1 MNNPKEKP
9 TLTGTRIKTRKRDEK
24 LKEKRDPTG
33 FRDALL
39 LGIGETNDLEQL
51 SKYLDINTSRLDY
64 RRYAEVLFDI
74 LFAGG
79 ILAPG
84 GSLLSDGDPDKPQST
99 DMCLFRREGDLAAIK
114 AYYEVFFKLIRRFK
128 YLEKAFEEELGKLI
142 MFMKGFSEDNRQKLG
157 MVIGVCLANN
167 LGNPTCLN
175 KLFDDHLVK
184 DGLAVEFMTQMLKTF
199 LLEKDIQTL
208 GTSLKRGGLENRLLD
223 LLPINRRTQ
232 EYFEKHFMDANLEQI
247 VEYQRIKATAEVKK
261 ELQNQLEE
269 MIKNDTSIRE
279 IIPVVEEQAEKYLL
293 SEQEV
298 VVMVWNCL
306 MNLVEWNKKEE
317 LVAEQ
322 ALKHLKHYAPLMS
335 SLTKEGRSQLAL
347 LNKIQDFCF
356 TNMAFMKVF
365 QKIIIMLYKAEVLS
379 EEAILHWHKSSSSVK
394 GRSVFLAQMT
404 QFVEWLQNAEEEDSE
419 EEDD

>member
-39 LGIGETNDLEQL
+39 LGLSETDDLEQL
-51 SKYLDINTSRLDY
+51 SKYLDVNTSKLDY
-64 RRYAEVLFDI
+64 RRYAEALFDI

-84 GSLLSDGDPDKPQST
+84 GSLLTDGDPDKPQST

-114 AYYEVFFKLIRRFK
+114 AYYEVFFKLIRRYK
-128 YLEKAFEEELGKLI
+128 YLEKTFEEVLGKLI
-142 MFMKGFSEDNRQKLG
+142 MFMKGFSEDERQKLG

-167 LGNPTCLN
+167 LGNPTCLT

-184 DGLAVEFMTQMLKTF
+184 DGLAVEFMTVMLRTF
-199 LLEKDIQTL
+199 LNEKDIQTL
-208 GTSLKRGGLENRLLD
+208 GTSLKRGGVENRLLD
-223 LLPINRRTQ
+223 LLPINKRTQ
-232 EYFEKHFMDANLEQI
+232 EYFEKHFIEANLEQI
-247 VEYQRIKATAEVKK
+247 VDYQRIKATAEVKK
-261 ELQNQLEE
+261 ELQKTLEE
-269 MIKNDTSIRE
+269 MIKDEASTKE
-279 IIPVVEEQAEKYLL
+279 IIPVMEEQAEKHNL
-293 SEQEV
+293 SEEGV
-298 VVMVWNCL
+298 VVMVWNTL

-322 ALKHLKHYAPLMS
+322 ALKHLKHYAPLMVAS
-335 SLTKEGRSQLAL
+335 TQKGTSQLAL

-356 TNMAFMKVF
+356 TNMNFLKVF

-379 EEAILHWHKSSSSVK
+379 EDAILHWYRNGTNQK
-394 GRSVFLAQMT
+394 GRSVFVQQMAG
-404 QFVEWLQNAEEEDSE
+404 FVAWLQSAEEEDTDE
-419 EEDD
+419 EED